1 MCVKVTGGVHEI
13 QGRSLIIRPNRSLPV
28 GGMVL
33 LFAAALAWGIA
44 VGGAFLVRGAGM
56 VLPFIALVVLGLGAL
71 LRRLYVHRD
80 DCELVTVDEDR
91 VHITKRSGNAVT
103 RHEFQRYWLR
113 VRWGRTRHGES
124 RGRLLVGSHGR
135 FVALGDE
142 IDDRER
148 ELLARDLQRLLRV
161 P

>member
-1 MCVKVTGGVHEI
+1 MTGGGAHEI

-28 GGMVL
+28 QGMVL
-33 LFAAALAWGIA
+33 LFTAALAWGTA
-44 VGGAFLVRGAGM
+44 VGVAFLVRGASM
-56 VLPFIALVVLGLGAL
+56 VLPFVALIVFALGAL

-80 DCELVTVDEDR
+80 DCELVTVDEER

-103 RHEFQRYWLR
+103 RHEFPRYWLR
-113 VRWGRTRHGES
+113 VHWGRARRGDI

-142 IDDRER
+142 INDRER
-148 ELLARDLQRLLRV
+148 ELLARDLQRLLRA